1 MKKVGIGILLI
12 FSSALAVQAQ
22 TSRQLSEEQKKEL
35 KAKME
40 TYKAELRLTEE
51 QQAKFEEIN
60 LQFAQE
66 LSTLKDDNGRRMSK
80 YKKFKKITD
89 ERNSSM
95 KALLTPDQYKIFKA
109 HQDEVKKDL
118 KSRRANR

>member
-1 MKKVGIGILLI
+1 MKKVCIGILLI
-12 FSSALAVQAQ
+12 FSCALTAQAQ

-35 KAKME
+35 RAKME
-40 TYKAELRLTEE
+40 TYKAELNLTEE
-51 QQAKFEEIN
+51 QQARFDEIN
-60 LQFAQE
+60 LRFAQE
-66 LSTLKDDNGRRMSK
+66 LSALKDDNGRKMSK

-95 KALLTPDQYKIFKA
+95 KTLLTADQYKIYKS
-109 HQDEVKKDL
+109 HQDEVKKEL